1 MTPEVEAAIREL
13 EGAFPGSGVDVEPD
27 AEGGAF
33 VVVNELSFGPTYE
46 PAASWVG
53 FQITFQYPR
62 ADVYPHFL
70 DGALR
75 RRDGMALGE
84 GFSGATTWRGRPAVQ
99 VSRRSNRLDPL
110 TDTAATKLAKV
121 LEWVR
126 AK

>member
-1 MTPEVEAAIREL
+1 MTPEVEVAIKEL
-13 EGAFPGSGVDVEPD
+13 EQTFPGSRVDIEAD
-27 AEGGAF
+27 ADGGAS
-33 VVVNELSFGPTYE
+33 VLVNDLNVGPAYE
-46 PAASWVG
+46 PESSWVG

-75 RRDGMALGE
+75 RKDGRALGE
-84 GFSGATTWRGRPAVQ
+84 GFSGVTEWRGRPAIQ
-99 VSRRSNRLDPL
+99 VSRRSNRLNPA

-126 AK
+126 SK

>member
-1 MTPEVEAAIREL
+1 MTPEVEGARREL
-13 EGAFPGSGVDVEPD
+13 ERAFPGSGVDVEPD
-27 AEGGAF
+27 PEGGAW
-33 VVVNELSFGPTYE
+33 VVVNDLSVGPIYE
-46 PAASWVG
+46 IEATWVG

-75 RRDGMALGE
+75 RRDGKALGQ
-84 GFSGATTWRGRPAVQ
+84 GFSGAMEWRGRPAVQ
-99 VSRRSNRLDPL
+99 VSRRSNRLEPS

-126 AK
+126 TK